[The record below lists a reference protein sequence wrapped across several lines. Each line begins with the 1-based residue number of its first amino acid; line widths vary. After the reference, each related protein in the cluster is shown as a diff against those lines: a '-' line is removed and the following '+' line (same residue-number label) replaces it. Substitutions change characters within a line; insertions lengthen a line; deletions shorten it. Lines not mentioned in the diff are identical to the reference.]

1 MRSVICLM
9 LFFSLFF
16 EPAGRSCL
24 CSTFGVKEQNI
35 ACLSAASKIAVESY
49 SLELWNLMPI
59 AEEGGVVGGQIRRGQ

>member
-1 MRSVICLM
+1 M
-9 LFFSLFF
+9 
-16 EPAGRSCL
+16 
-24 CSTFGVKEQNI
+24 KEQNI